1 MSNHFPSGTCVIAA
15 LIASVIGCSPAPEPA
30 PSAEA
35 SATAPAAT
43 ADPVQTADATFTS
56 AIARGDSAAAVAL
69 LDDEVT
75 WTNTAGQT
83 IGKAEL
89 TNAIPAPA
97 IADSNQAT
105 VTRNTYGRV
114 GVVQSHDGRQH
125 LLRVWVE
132 RPAGWRLF
140 VHHEVQ
146 SLPAPPTVTPGTG
159 KECIN
164 PCKTVPYTPANENE
178 RGVIAAYQALETS
191 AHAADV
197 ASWGNHI
204 AEEFQLVSSNSDR
217 AFTKEER
224 LEGLRKATFGG
235 VSPTELL
242 SARLYD
248 FGTAVVMRSQ
258 HKPANGAPLQI
269 SRVWVNRDGIWSL
282 TVSYQTAVQ
291 QTTTTN

>member
-1 MSNHFPSGTCVIAA
+1 MSNHSPFGACVTAA
-15 LIASVIGCSPAPEPA
+15 FIASFIGCSPAPEPA
-30 PSAEA
+30 PPAEA
-35 SATAPAAT
+35 TATAAAAT
-43 ADPVQTADATFTS
+43 ADSVQTADAALTS
-56 AIARGDSAAAVAL
+56 AMARGDSAAAVAL

-83 IGKAEL
+83 IGKTEL
-89 TNAIPAPA
+89 TKAIPASS
-97 IADSNQAT
+97 IGESSQAT
-105 VTRNTYGRV
+105 VMRNTYGRV

-132 RPAGWRLF
+132 RPVGWRLF

-164 PCKTVPYTPANENE
+164 PCKMVPYTPANENE

-197 ASWGNHI
+197 ANWGNHI

-224 LEGLRKATFGG
+224 LDGLRKSTFGG

-248 FGTAVVMRSQ
+248 FGSAVVMRSQ
-258 HKPANGAPLQI
+258 HQPTNGAPLQI
-269 SRVWVNRDGIWSL
+269 SRVWVNRDGVWSL

-291 QTTTTN
+291 QTPTTN